1 MAESRIYEVVV
12 ILEPQVAQ
20 EWVSTFDKNVK
31 ELVEKL
37 GGGVTEVNDMG
48 VRKMAYKIEKHN
60 EGRYLIFEIAGSG
73 QEVAELE
80 RRFRVNDTVIRYM
93 TIRVDLERRRAEKFK
108 TKRTARAAKRGEA
121 RSARESKRAEERAA
135 AEE

>member
-1 MAESRIYEVVV
+1 MAEKRIYEVVV
-12 ILEPQVAQ
+12 VLDPQVAQ
-20 EWVSTFDKNVK
+20 EWVSTFDNNLK
-31 ELVEKL
+31 ELVEKQ
-37 GGGVTEVNDMG
+37 GGTVTNVNDMG
-48 VRKMAYKIEKHN
+48 VRKLAYKIEKFN
-60 EGRYLIFEIAGSG
+60 EGRYFIYEIEGSG

-93 TIRVDLERRRAEKFK
+93 TIRVDLERRRADKFK
-108 TKRTARAAKRGEA
+108 NKRTARAAKRGEA

>member
-1 MAESRIYEVVV
+1 
-12 ILEPQVAQ
+12 
-20 EWVSTFDKNVK
+20 
-31 ELVEKL
+31 
-37 GGGVTEVNDMG
+37 
-48 VRKMAYKIEKHN
+48 
-60 EGRYLIFEIAGSG
+60 
-73 QEVAELE
+73 
-80 RRFRVNDTVIRYM
+80 VNDTVIRYM